1 MSRTTSILE
10 QAYSPNGSVAVD
22 ELVGYLHITK
32 TELAAAAGLPRD
44 AVSKKARLHS
54 VRTQRRLGEVVE
66 IINRVLPWS
75 GSVQAAFAWYR
86 AQPLPSFGGLTAE
99 DLVKAGRGEA
109 VRNYLSRV
117 AVGGYT

>member
-1 MSRTTSILE
+1 MSGTTSILE
-10 QAYSPNGSVAVD
+10 QTYSPNGSVAVD

-44 AVSKKARLHS
+44 AVSKKTRLHS

-66 IINRVLPWS
+66 IINRVMPWS

>member
-1 MSRTTSILE
+1 MSGTTSILG
-10 QAYSPNGSVAVD
+10 QTYSPNGSLAVD

-44 AVSKKARLHS
+44 AVSKKTRLHS